1 MTDDIFSVEGV
12 TTALRELLS
21 EAIPPL
27 WVEGEVSNFSQSQA
41 GHWYF
46 TLRDAKAQLPCVMWR
61 GTAWR
66 FRDMM
71 PETGSLIRIYGTLSI
86 YAQGGNYQMQATRML
101 PVGQGALQ
109 LAFERLRDRLRLDG
123 LFDESSKRPL
133 PRFPSEIGVVTSPRG
148 AAVRDI
154 LKVIGGRY
162 PCVRVTIYPVVV
174 QGDRAASEIAS
185 AIDLM
190 NRVGEADVLIV
201 GRGGGS
207 MEDLWAFNEE
217 VVVRAIAASSIPVIS
232 AVGHET
238 DFTLADFAADLRAA
252 TPSAAAES
260 VVPDRVALG
269 REMQGYETRMRES
282 VLSRLRFARQD
293 IGRMSD
299 ALSPRRQLDRVR
311 GRSQRVDELARRLEA
326 ATRTR
331 MVDTRS
337 ALDALAGSLNALSP
351 LATLGRGYSICR
363 RADGSVVHDTS
374 DVADGDD
381 IRVRLARGSL
391 AARVTGRTEGGDHG
405 RA

>member
-1 MTDDIFSVEGV
+1 MRDDVFSVEGV
-12 TTALRELLS
+12 TDALRELLS

-46 TLRDAKAQLPCVMWR
+46 TLRDANAQLPCVMWR

-66 FRDMM
+66 FRDMT

-86 YAQGGNYQMQATRML
+86 YAQGGNYQIQATRML

-123 LFDESSKRPL
+123 LFDESRKQAL

-154 LKVIGGRY
+154 VKVIGGRY
-162 PCVRVTIYPVVV
+162 PCARVTIYPVVV
-174 QGDRAASEIAS
+174 QGDRAAAEIAS

-217 VVVRAIAASSIPVIS
+217 VVVRAVAASSIPVIS

-238 DFTLADFAADLRAA
+238 DFSLADFAADVRAA
-252 TPSAAAES
+252 TPSAAAEI
-260 VVPDRVALG
+260 VVPDRAALVG
-269 REMQGYETRMRES
+269 EMRGYETRMRES
-282 VLSRLRFARQD
+282 MQSRLRFARQELA
-293 IGRMSD
+293 RMSD
-299 ALSPRRQLDRVR
+299 ALSPRRQLERVR
-311 GRSQRVDELARRLEA
+311 ARSQRVDELARRLQG
-326 ATRTR
+326 ATRSR
-331 MVDTRS
+331 VADTRS
-337 ALDALAGSLNALSP
+337 RVEALAGSLNALSP

-363 RADGSVVHDTS
+363 RADGSVVHAMS
-374 DVADGDD
+374 DVVPGDA
-381 IRVRLARGSL
+381 ISVRLARGSL
-391 AARVTGRTEGGDHG
+391 TARVTDRIEGVDH
-405 RA
+405 A